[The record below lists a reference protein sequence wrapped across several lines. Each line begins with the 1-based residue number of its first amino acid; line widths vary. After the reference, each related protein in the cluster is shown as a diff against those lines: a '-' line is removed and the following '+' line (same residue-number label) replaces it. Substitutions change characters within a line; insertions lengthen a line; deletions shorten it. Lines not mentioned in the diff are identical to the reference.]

1 MQLKIE
7 KGTFSE
13 FSLDEICKAL
23 QLGLSN
29 NYKEVNVS
37 VVDCPNLRNWNCPA
51 EGINGNQKII
61 DVGGEPY
68 MHDPKFLGTEFDYEE
83 ISKKIGSEKSYALG
97 AGSGAMSCLNGHC
110 GELIINENLITDES
124 KSIIARVS
132 EDKKCVVEKYSAR
145 KHGGLGNIFYT
156 DGKQGKVVKLSIKKR
171 NGREGSLPQAIRTA
185 LVENLKIKNNHL
197 ALAGVFRIING
208 KIRSHVQ
215 PDYKDIKHKYYDSKL
230 MKCVKDFLQFYEP
243 VGPELQCYSVL
254 WTGDPTGGNL
264 NLRES
269 GEHTHFHSYNHY
281 KDAGHYHFDVT
292 PDEIEYEG
300 YFNTAKEVH
309 RVNNIYKELTDK
321 NNNEEKI

>member
-13 FSLDEICKAL
+13 FSLDKICEAL
-23 QLGLSN
+23 QTGLSK

-37 VVDCPNLRNWNCPA
+37 VIDCPNLRNWDCPA
-51 EGINGNQKII
+51 EGISGNQKII

-68 MHDPKFLGTEFDYEE
+68 MHDPKFLGAEFDYEE
-83 ISKKIGSEKSYALG
+83 ISKQIDSEKSYALG

-110 GELIINENLITDES
+110 GELVINENLITNES

-132 EDKKCVVEKYSAR
+132 EDKKCIVEKYSAK
-145 KHGGLGNIFYT
+145 KHGGLGNIYYT
-156 DGKQGKVVKLSIKKR
+156 DGKKGKVLKLIIK
-171 NGREGSLPQAIRTA
+171 GRDGKQGSLPQAIRTA
-185 LVENLKIKNNHL
+185 LIEDLTTEDHKL
-197 ALAGVFRIING
+197 ALAGVFRILNG

-215 PDYKDIKHKYYDSKL
+215 PDYKDIKHEYYDPKL

-269 GEHTHFHSYNHY
+269 GEHTHFHSYNHDR
-281 KDAGHYHFDVT
+281 DAGHYHFDVT

-300 YFNTAKEVH
+300 YFNIATEVH
-309 RVNNIYKELTDK
+309 RVNNIYKELNEK
-321 NNNEEKI
+321 NNIE